1 MPPEFA
7 VAAGTMVRVIGLEA
21 FAQGAFP
28 FAVKVSVTEPASL
41 SAALGVYAGVK
52 VVPPVNVPVPEVAQL
67 RLLKFEAEAPT
78 RV

>member
-1 MPPEFA
+1 MPPELA
-7 VAAGTMVRVIGLEA
+7 VAAGTIVKVMGLEA
-21 FAQGAFP
+21 LPQGALP
-28 FAVKVSVTEPASL
+28 TAVKVRVTEPASL